1 MSLLLGCN
9 FLSAIGWFIFYLC
22 VPSFEGPIISCISL
36 LQPYHWSSQRNLYLD
51 TKCTLRC
58 ADLYHKLNYLH
69 QARGDTACH
78 SNFNKYIF
86 RSHKCLPIIHKS
98 RLFYALTNFTKTV
111 YNSSGQKLLCLP
123 TQLTLL
129 QGMSVYFMTFA
140 VQLCYICSS
149 IKIHE
154 D

>member
-36 LQPYHWSSQRNLYLD
+36 LQPFHWSSQRNLYWD

-78 SNFNKYIF
+78 SNLNKYIF

-111 YNSSGQKLLCLP
+111 YNSSACVYLHNSPSCKACLYTLWLLL
-123 TQLTLL
+123 
-129 QGMSVYFMTFA
+129 YNFA
-140 VQLCYICSS
+140 IFVPA
-149 IKIHE
+149 
-154 D
+154 